1 MDHTKTAAEIRK
13 RAEDTLDQM
22 AKIRAENK
30 NEDYYT
36 AYEAVCSTDLGRGVL
51 KNLDDAT
58 AMMTGNATSFDLKKL
73 KTAAS

>member
-1 MDHTKTAAEIRK
+1 MEHTKTAAEIRK

-22 AKIRAENK
+22 AKMRTEDR

-36 AYEAVCSTDLGRGVL
+36 AYEAVCRTDLGCGVL

-58 AMMTGNATSFDLKKL
+58 AMMTGNTTSFDLEKL